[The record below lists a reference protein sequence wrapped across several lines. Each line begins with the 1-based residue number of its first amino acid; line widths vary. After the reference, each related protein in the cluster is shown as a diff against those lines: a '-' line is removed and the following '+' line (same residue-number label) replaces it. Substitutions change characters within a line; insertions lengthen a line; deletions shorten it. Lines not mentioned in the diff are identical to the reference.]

1 MNASELI
8 SRLENETGQRVDDPN
23 SMAYAGLLGAVA
35 RAMGVSKFDARD
47 DVAVGVV
54 LGYQMSPEHQAEED
68 ALNTFA
74 NLLKAGMSPDD
85 ARSLLG

>member
-8 SRLENETGQRVDDPN
+8 CRLEEETGQRVDAPN
-23 SMAYAGLLGAVA
+23 SMAYLGLLGAVA
-35 RAMGVSKFDARD
+35 REMGVSKFDAKD

-68 ALNTFA
+68 ALNSFV

-85 ARSLLG
+85 ARALLG